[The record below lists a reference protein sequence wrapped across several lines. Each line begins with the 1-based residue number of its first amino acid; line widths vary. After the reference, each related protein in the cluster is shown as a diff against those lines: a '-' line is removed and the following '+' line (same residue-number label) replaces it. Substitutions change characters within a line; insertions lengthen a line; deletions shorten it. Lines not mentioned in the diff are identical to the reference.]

1 MDLNSWLVQ
10 SNNETME
17 WCTNI
22 MSDNHHY
29 TYRPVNEIVERR
41 NVALHQVMH
50 HRTHQQEY

>member
-17 WCTNI
+17 WCTHI